1 MSALDLFALL
11 ILLVLLISLLATWA
25 VVGMMPGRI
34 ARRRNHPQAD
44 AIAVCGWCGVL
55 TMGVLCPLAFIW
67 AYTKSSTDGANEERE
82 DLGLEPS
89 QTEPPKNTQH
99 ESET

>member
-1 MSALDLFALL
+1 MDLL
-11 ILLVLLISLLATWA
+11 LLVLLISLLATWA

-44 AIAVCGWCGVL
+44 AIAVCGWFGVL

-67 AYTKSSTDGANEERE
+67 AYTNSSTDNARDERE
-82 DLGLEPS
+82 VLGRES
-89 QTEPPKNTQH
+89 NQTESRENTKN
-99 ESET
+99 ESER